1 MKNLNTKSIMIII
14 IFLAS
19 SSTMPMVAMGQVND
33 NGDIFNIDQVDIGIF
48 ERFKGG
54 FGAIFSD
61 YLGYGGSLLG
71 SIFEILFLQGL
82 NLTKYEMLG
91 SVFVLSAN
99 RTHYE
104 RGTYNFDD
112 ESDTRDVY
120 IANPDYVNMDEVG
133 ILTNMTSEEMGT
145 AYCVVEK
152 HGEFDYTV
160 EVGAAVTLII
170 WDYDRSFITAAN
182 KLLNFFNRTLFYQL
196 EGRELNKE
204 IIREGISLI
213 TWFLIH
219 INDIFTGDE
228 LFILNPITWQKL
240 DIMPNTEPGK
250 EFNITKNWY
259 ITGNDLSPL
268 NDELIETGV
277 TNGSLLLD
285 LWNITA
291 QNRKDSY
298 MEWFLTP
305 TQGQVAEAIW
315 TQFSFD
321 LIQLWIK
328 NFEIHVDVAAILNVV
343 SGGGEGS
350 PESIIARA
358 FEGCNIDF
366 YLFTHH
372 LAGAFLY
379 NDTDLSQDI
388 SVFYTPTYTAQV
400 PFSTELTH
408 RLVLGQI
415 YGGFRFDEP
424 EIDPSTKSISWGIN
438 IFNSEVSA
446 VPIGVDLNS
455 YLDTPKENLDY
466 IHFGFTF
473 EPKINSTLGASE
485 GLVKLNQFFS
495 PWNDPDNSYANA
507 EILNLDLAI
516 IYVSAVLHFELDI
529 KTQQQALDNPPQVP
543 PELLQE
549 GHYRGTQHRLMIG
562 DYIGAAASDEL
573 EFVDIAG
580 PDYEYGNESSRLT
593 APASTSIIP
602 IEVWLMEHERHDS
615 FTIANGEELINFAS
629 SIRIRTDLS
638 VMVYAVCYPQFED
651 GCGIWHDPT
660 FTVYMVF
667 EGEEF
672 WALIVLIA
680 GVGLVGVATILIKRR
695 KDQRF

>member
-1 MKNLNTKSIMIII
+1 MKNLNTKSIMVISIV
-14 IFLAS
+14 LAS
-19 SSTMPMVAMGQVND
+19 SFTMPIVAMGQEND

-61 YLGYGGSLLG
+61 YLGYGGSILG
-71 SIFEILFLQGL
+71 SVFETLFLQGL
-82 NLTKYEMLG
+82 NLTKYEILG

-99 RTHYE
+99 RTHHE
-104 RGTYNFDD
+104 QGTYNFDD
-112 ESDTRDVY
+112 ELDTRDEY
-120 IANPDYVNMDEVG
+120 IAHPDYVNMDEVG
-133 ILTNMTSEEMGT
+133 IVTNMTSEEMGT
-145 AYCVVEK
+145 PYCVVEK
-152 HGEFDYTV
+152 HGEFDYVV

-182 KLLNFFNRTLFYQL
+182 KLLSFFNRILFYQL
-196 EGRELNKE
+196 EGIELNKE
-204 IIREGISLI
+204 IIQEGISLI

-240 DIMPNTEPGK
+240 DIMPSTEPGK

-259 ITGNDLSPL
+259 ITGNDLDPL
-268 NDELIETGV
+268 NDEAIETDV

-285 LWNITA
+285 LWNTTA

-305 TQGQVAEAIW
+305 TQGQVGEAIW

-328 NFEIHVDVAAILNVV
+328 NFEIHVDVAAILNAV
-343 SGGGEGS
+343 SGGGGGS
-350 PESIIARA
+350 PESIIASA

-388 SVFYTPTYTAQV
+388 SVFYTPTYAAQV

-408 RLVLGQI
+408 RLVLGQS
-415 YGGFRFDEP
+415 YGGFRFDKP
-424 EIDPSTKSISWGIN
+424 EIDPSNKSISWGIS
-438 IFNSEVSA
+438 ILNSEVST

-455 YLDTPKENLDY
+455 YLDAPKENLDY
-466 IHFGFTF
+466 IHFGFRF

-495 PWNDPDNSYANA
+495 PWNDPNNCYAHSA
-507 EILNLDLAI
+507 ISDLDLAI

-529 KTQQQALDNPPQVP
+529 ETRQQALDNPPEIP
-543 PELLQE
+543 PELLQAE
-549 GHYRGTQHRLMIG
+549 HYKNTRNRLMIG
-562 DYIGAAASDEL
+562 DYIGAAARDEL

-602 IEVWLMEHERHDS
+602 IEVWLMENERHDS
-615 FTIANGEELINFAS
+615 FTIANGEEVINFAS

-651 GCGIWHDPT
+651 GSGIWHDPT
-660 FTVYMVF
+660 FSVYMVF
-667 EGEEF
+667 EGEGF